1 MGESKYRSFDMPDV
15 SELSEEDRQLAIYAM
30 QMRDKNA
37 EAIGEIERLGSGVDL
52 SSAKSEHIL
61 NALVHLGVI
70 TETQR
75 WEIEVDWE
83 RKLNVQL
90 KAMRARLNEI
100 IHAQRE
106 QAKKPPQKK
115 LILPPG
121 MQN

>member
-1 MGESKYRSFDMPDV
+1 
-15 SELSEEDRQLAIYAM
+15 M